1 MRSAFLSDLHLG
13 SRNCQVEA
21 LIEFLGQIRCQQ
33 LYLVGDVFDLWWM
46 TRFRAR
52 FGKAE
57 RQVIAQLDRL
67 ARRGT
72 EVIYIPGNHDH
83 PIRNWSGLP
92 LARWKIRRRAVH
104 SLLDGRRLLVTHG
117 DEFDSLVRLGGLEEW
132 LGEQMHEVLLSGN
145 RWTNRARQAL
155 GLPYWS
161 LANFLKSQSSRAER
175 FIERFR
181 RAVLADVRRR
191 GLDGVVCGHVH
202 LPELRQ
208 IDGLIYANDGDWV
221 ESLTAITE
229 DLDGRLALVRASAV
243 PLMIQELAPATTKR
257 LLPEHGSAESTAGPD
272 GPAASCRAIR
282 SRR

>member
-1 MRSAFLSDLHLG
+1 VRQIPPYELRSVFLSDLHLG
-13 SRNCQVEA
+13 SRNCQVDA
-21 LIEFLGQIRCQQ
+21 LNEFLEQLRCQR
-33 LYLVGDVFDLWWM
+33 LYLVGDVFDLWWV

-52 FGKAE
+52 FDKGE
-57 RQVIAQLDRL
+57 RRTIALIDRL

-83 PIRNWSGLP
+83 PVRNWSGLP

-104 SLLDGRRLLVTHG
+104 QLADGRRLLVTHG
-117 DEFDSLVRLGGLEEW
+117 DEFDALVRLGGLEEW
-132 LGEQMHEVLLSGN
+132 LGEWMHEVLLSGN
-145 RWTNRARQAL
+145 RWTNRVRQAL

-161 LANFLKSQSSRAER
+161 LANFLKGQSRRAER

-181 RAVLADVRRR
+181 QAVLADVRRR

-202 LPELRQ
+202 QPELIS

-229 DLDGRLALVRASAV
+229 DLDGRLALVCAAAV
-243 PLMIQELAPATTKR
+243 PLVLRELAPVW
-257 LLPEHGSAESTAGPD
+257 AEG
-272 GPAASCRAIR
+272 
-282 SRR
+282 